1 MLKESESQDKE
12 RSLMKEGSLETK
24 VGFFVIAGLVATAS
38 LIVAFGKL
46 GNYFRKT
53 YPVIVEFEDARDIL
67 KNSKVLLRGAQIGIV
82 SDTPIYLVGQNYV
95 ELTLRIDDGTQLPAH
110 SKFRIDQ
117 YGMLGDRF
125 VRVVPPDNMDG
136 TFIQPGERVK
146 GEQEAGLNAMLAS
159 AGPALDDIR
168 SAARRVD
175 GFAKSAQALLDEAKN
190 GKGPLYT
197 MMKDEKMAQ
206 DMKNLMANLRKHGVL
221 FYSDDSAKG
230 EDEGEGRK
238 RADKKTSPLE
248 RSRP

>member
-1 MLKESESQDKE
+1 MKESSI
-12 RSLMKEGSLETK
+12 ETK
-24 VGFFVIAGLVATAS
+24 VGFFVLAGLLAMAG

-82 SDTPIYLVGQNYV
+82 SDTPIYRVGQNYV
-95 ELTLRIDDGTQLPAH
+95 ELTLRIDQGTQLPTN

-125 VRVVPPDNMDG
+125 VRVVPPEKMDG
-136 TFIQPGERVK
+136 TFILSGTRVK

-159 AGPALDDIR
+159 AGPALDEIR
-168 SAARRVD
+168 GAARRVE
-175 GFAKSAQALLDEAKN
+175 GFAKSAQELLDEAKN
-190 GKGPLYT
+190 GKGPLYAV
-197 MMKDEKMAQ
+197 MKDEKMAQ

-221 FYSDDSAKG
+221 FYNDDSAQS
-230 EDEGEGRK
+230 EGEERK
-238 RADKKTSPLE
+238 RPEKKSASIE

>member
-1 MLKESESQDKE
+1 
-12 RSLMKEGSLETK
+12 MKDSHLETK
-24 VGFFVIAGLVATAS
+24 VGFFVLAGLLAS
-38 LIVAFGKL
+38 AGLIVAFGKI

-53 YPVIVEFEDARDIL
+53 YPVVVEFEDARDIL

-82 SDTPIYLVGQNYV
+82 ADTPTYRVGQNFV
-95 ELTLRIDDGTQLPAH
+95 ELTLRVDDGTQLPTG

-125 VRVVPPDNMDG
+125 VRVVPPEVMDG
-136 TFIQPGERVK
+136 SFLPAGARVK
-146 GEQEAGLNAMLAS
+146 GEQEAGLNAMMAS
-159 AGPALDDIR
+159 AGPALDEIR

-175 GFAKSAQALLDEAKN
+175 GFAKSAQELLDEAKN

-206 DMKNLMANLRKHGVL
+206 DMKNLMSNLRKHGVL
-221 FYSDDSAKG
+221 FYSDDSAKKDS
-230 EDEGEGRK
+230 DESK
-238 RADKKTSPLE
+238 RSEKKSAPIE

>member
-1 MLKESESQDKE
+1 MKESSI
-12 RSLMKEGSLETK
+12 ETK
-24 VGFFVIAGLVATAS
+24 VGFFVLAGLLAMAG

-82 SDTPIYLVGQNYV
+82 SDTPIYRVGQNYV
-95 ELTLRIDDGTQLPAH
+95 ELTLRIDQGTQLPTN

-125 VRVVPPDNMDG
+125 VRVVPPETLDG
-136 TFIQPGERVK
+136 TFILSGTRVK

-159 AGPALDDIR
+159 AGPALDEIR
-168 SAARRVD
+168 GAARRVE
-175 GFAKSAQALLDEAKN
+175 GFAKSAQELLDEAKN
-190 GKGPLYT
+190 GKGPLYAV
-197 MMKDEKMAQ
+197 MKDEKMAQ

-221 FYSDDSAKG
+221 FYNDDSAQS
-230 EDEGEGRK
+230 EGEERK
-238 RADKKTSPLE
+238 RPEKKSASIE

>member
-1 MLKESESQDKE
+1 
-12 RSLMKEGSLETK
+12 MKEGSLETK
-24 VGFFVIAGLVATAS
+24 VGFFVIAGLVATAT

-82 SDTPIYLVGQNYV
+82 SDTPSYRIGQNFV
-95 ELTLRIDDGTQLPAH
+95 ELTLRIDDGTQLPSN

-125 VRVVPPDNMDG
+125 VRVVPPEQMDG
-136 TFIQPGERVK
+136 SFIAPGARVK

-159 AGPALDDIR
+159 AGPALDEIR

-175 GFAKSAQALLDEAKN
+175 GFAKSAQELLDEAKT

-230 EDEGEGRK
+230 ETEGGK
-238 RADKKTSPLE
+238 RTEKKSAPIE

>member
-1 MLKESESQDKE
+1 MKESSI
-12 RSLMKEGSLETK
+12 ETK
-24 VGFFVIAGLVATAS
+24 VGFFVLAGLLAMAG

-82 SDTPIYLVGQNYV
+82 SDTPIYRVGQNYV
-95 ELTLRIDDGTQLPAH
+95 ELTLRIDQGTQLPTN

-125 VRVVPPDNMDG
+125 VRVVPPEKMDG
-136 TFIQPGERVK
+136 TFILSGTRVK

-159 AGPALDDIR
+159 AGPALDEIR
-168 SAARRVD
+168 GAARRVE
-175 GFAKSAQALLDEAKN
+175 GFAKSAQELLDEAKN
-190 GKGPLYT
+190 GKGPLYAV
-197 MMKDEKMAQ
+197 MKDEKMAQ

-221 FYSDDSAKG
+221 FYNDDSAQS
-230 EDEGEGRK
+230 ESEERK
-238 RADKKTSPLE
+238 RPEKKSAPIE

>member
-1 MLKESESQDKE
+1 MKESSI
-12 RSLMKEGSLETK
+12 ETK
-24 VGFFVIAGLVATAS
+24 VGFFVLAGLLAMAG

-82 SDTPIYLVGQNYV
+82 SDTPIYRVGQNYV
-95 ELTLRIDDGTQLPAH
+95 ELTLRIDQGTQLPTN

-125 VRVVPPDNMDG
+125 VRVVPPEKMDG
-136 TFIQPGERVK
+136 TFILSGTRVR

-159 AGPALDDIR
+159 AGPALDEIR
-168 SAARRVD
+168 GAARRVE
-175 GFAKSAQALLDEAKN
+175 GFAKSAQELLDEAKN
-190 GKGPLYT
+190 GKGPLYAV
-197 MMKDEKMAQ
+197 MKDEKMAQ

-221 FYSDDSAKG
+221 FYSDDSAQS
-230 EDEGEGRK
+230 ESEERK
-238 RADKKTSPLE
+238 RPEKKSAPIE

>member
-1 MLKESESQDKE
+1 MKESSI
-12 RSLMKEGSLETK
+12 ETK
-24 VGFFVIAGLVATAS
+24 VGFFVLAGLLAMAG

-82 SDTPIYLVGQNYV
+82 SDTPIYRVGQNYV
-95 ELTLRIDDGTQLPAH
+95 ELTLRIDQGTQLPTN

-125 VRVVPPDNMDG
+125 VRVVPPETLDG
-136 TFIQPGERVK
+136 TFILSGTRVK

-159 AGPALDDIR
+159 AGPALDEIR
-168 SAARRVD
+168 GAARRVE
-175 GFAKSAQALLDEAKN
+175 GFAKSAQELLDEAKN
-190 GKGPLYT
+190 GKGPLYAV
-197 MMKDEKMAQ
+197 MKDEKMAQ

-221 FYSDDSAKG
+221 FYNDDSAQS
-230 EDEGEGRK
+230 ESEERK
-238 RADKKTSPLE
+238 RPEKKSASIE

>member
-1 MLKESESQDKE
+1 M
-12 RSLMKEGSLETK
+12 
-24 VGFFVIAGLVATAS
+24 
-38 LIVAFGKL
+38 
-46 GNYFRKT
+46 
-53 YPVIVEFEDARDIL
+53 
-67 KNSKVLLRGAQIGIV
+67 
-82 SDTPIYLVGQNYV
+82 SDTPVYRVGQNYV
-95 ELTLRIDDGTQLPAH
+95 ELTLRIDQGTQLPTN

-125 VRVVPPDNMDG
+125 VRVVPPDTLDG
-136 TFIQPGERVK
+136 TFIVAGTRVK

-168 SAARRVD
+168 SAAKRVD

-221 FYSDDSAKG
+221 FYNDDSAKG
-230 EDEGEGRK
+230 EDDGGKKAE
-238 RADKKTSPLE
+238 KKTAPLE

>member
-1 MLKESESQDKE
+1 
-12 RSLMKEGSLETK
+12 MKDSHLETK
-24 VGFFVIAGLVATAS
+24 VGFFVLAGLLAS
-38 LIVAFGKL
+38 AGLIVAFGKI

-53 YPVIVEFEDARDIL
+53 YPVVVEFEDARDIL

-82 SDTPIYLVGQNYV
+82 ADTPTYRVGQNFV
-95 ELTLRIDDGTQLPAH
+95 ELTLRVDDGTQLPTG

-125 VRVVPPDNMDG
+125 VRVVPPEVMNG
-136 TFIQPGERVK
+136 TFLPAGARVK
-146 GEQEAGLNAMLAS
+146 GEQEAGLNAMMAS
-159 AGPALDDIR
+159 AGPALDEIR

-175 GFAKSAQALLDEAKN
+175 GFAKSAQELLDEAKN

-206 DMKNLMANLRKHGVL
+206 DMKNLMSNLRKHGVL
-221 FYSDDSAKG
+221 FYSDDSAKKDS
-230 EDEGEGRK
+230 DESK
-238 RADKKTSPLE
+238 RSEKKSAPIE

>member
-1 MLKESESQDKE
+1 
-12 RSLMKEGSLETK
+12 
-24 VGFFVIAGLVATAS
+24 
-38 LIVAFGKL
+38 VAFGKL

-82 SDTPIYLVGQNYV
+82 SDTPIYRVGQNYV
-95 ELTLRIDDGTQLPAH
+95 ELTLRIDQGTQLPTN

-125 VRVVPPDNMDG
+125 VRVVPPETLDG
-136 TFIQPGERVK
+136 TFILSGTRVK

-159 AGPALDDIR
+159 AGPALDEIR
-168 SAARRVD
+168 GAARRVE
-175 GFAKSAQALLDEAKN
+175 GFAKSAQELLDEAKN
-190 GKGPLYT
+190 GKGPLYAV
-197 MMKDEKMAQ
+197 MKDEKMAQ

-221 FYSDDSAKG
+221 FYNDDSAQS
-230 EDEGEGRK
+230 ESEERK
-238 RADKKTSPLE
+238 RPEKKSAPIE

>member
-1 MLKESESQDKE
+1 
-12 RSLMKEGSLETK
+12 MKDSHLETK
-24 VGFFVIAGLVATAS
+24 VGFFVLAGLLAS
-38 LIVAFGKL
+38 AGLIVAFGKI

-53 YPVIVEFEDARDIL
+53 YPVVVEFEDARDIL

-82 SDTPIYLVGQNYV
+82 ADTPTYRVGQNFV
-95 ELTLRIDDGTQLPAH
+95 ELTLRVDDGTQLPTG

-125 VRVVPPDNMDG
+125 VRVVPPEVMNG
-136 TFIQPGERVK
+136 TFLPAGARVK
-146 GEQEAGLNAMLAS
+146 GEQEAGLNAMMAS
-159 AGPALDDIR
+159 AGPALDEIR

-175 GFAKSAQALLDEAKN
+175 GFAKSAQELLDEAKN

-197 MMKDEKMAQ
+197 MMRDEKMAQ

-221 FYSDDSAKG
+221 FYSDDSAKK
-230 EDEGEGRK
+230 DSDDSK
-238 RADKKTSPLE
+238 RSEKKSAPIE

>member
-1 MLKESESQDKE
+1 MKESSI
-12 RSLMKEGSLETK
+12 ETK
-24 VGFFVIAGLVATAS
+24 VGFFVLAGLLAMAG

-82 SDTPIYLVGQNYV
+82 SDTPIYRVGQNYV
-95 ELTLRIDDGTQLPAH
+95 ELTLRIDQGTQLPTN

-125 VRVVPPDNMDG
+125 VRVVPPEKMDG
-136 TFIQPGERVK
+136 TFILSGTRVK
-146 GEQEAGLNAMLAS
+146 GEQEAGVNAMLAS
-159 AGPALDDIR
+159 AGPALDEIR
-168 SAARRVD
+168 GAARRVE
-175 GFAKSAQALLDEAKN
+175 GFAKSAQELLDEAKN
-190 GKGPLYT
+190 GKGPLYAV
-197 MMKDEKMAQ
+197 MKDEKMAQ

-221 FYSDDSAKG
+221 FYSDDSAQS
-230 EDEGEGRK
+230 ESEERK
-238 RADKKTSPLE
+238 RPEKKSAPIE

>member
-1 MLKESESQDKE
+1 
-12 RSLMKEGSLETK
+12 MKDNHLETK
-24 VGFFVIAGLVATAS
+24 VGFFVLAGLLAAAG
-38 LIVAFGKL
+38 LIVAFGKI

-53 YPVIVEFEDARDIL
+53 YPVVVEFEDARDIL

-82 SDTPIYLVGQNYV
+82 ADTPMYRVGQNFV
-95 ELTLRIDDGTQLPAH
+95 ELTLRVDDGTQLPTG

-125 VRVVPPDNMDG
+125 VRVVPPEVMDG
-136 TFIQPGERVK
+136 TFLPAGARVRGER
-146 GEQEAGLNAMLAS
+146 ESGLNAMMAS
-159 AGPALDDIR
+159 AGPALDEIR

-175 GFAKSAQALLDEAKN
+175 GFAKSAQELLDEAKN

-197 MMKDEKMAQ
+197 VMKDEKMAQ

-221 FYSDDSAKG
+221 FYSDDSAKKDS
-230 EDEGEGRK
+230 DESK
-238 RADKKTSPLE
+238 RAEKKSSPIE

>member
-1 MLKESESQDKE
+1 MKESSI
-12 RSLMKEGSLETK
+12 ETK
-24 VGFFVIAGLVATAS
+24 VGFFVLAGLLAMAG

-82 SDTPIYLVGQNYV
+82 SDTPIYRVGQNYV
-95 ELTLRIDDGTQLPAH
+95 ELTLRIDQGTQLPTN

-125 VRVVPPDNMDG
+125 VRVVPPEKMDG
-136 TFIQPGERVK
+136 TFILSGTRVK

-159 AGPALDDIR
+159 AGPALDEIR
-168 SAARRVD
+168 GAARRVE
-175 GFAKSAQALLDEAKN
+175 GFAKSAQELLDEAKN
-190 GKGPLYT
+190 GKGPLYAV
-197 MMKDEKMAQ
+197 MKDEKMAQ

-221 FYSDDSAKG
+221 FYNDDSAQS
-230 EDEGEGRK
+230 ESEERK
-238 RADKKTSPLE
+238 RPEKKSATIE

>member
-1 MLKESESQDKE
+1 MKESSI
-12 RSLMKEGSLETK
+12 ETK
-24 VGFFVIAGLVATAS
+24 VGFFVLAGLLAMAG

-82 SDTPIYLVGQNYV
+82 SDTPIYRVGQNYV
-95 ELTLRIDDGTQLPAH
+95 ELTLRIDQGTQLPTN

-125 VRVVPPDNMDG
+125 VRVVPPEKLDG
-136 TFIQPGERVK
+136 TFILSGTRVK

-159 AGPALDDIR
+159 AGPALDEIR
-168 SAARRVD
+168 GAARRVE
-175 GFAKSAQALLDEAKN
+175 GFAKSAQELLDEAKN
-190 GKGPLYT
+190 GKGPLYAV
-197 MMKDEKMAQ
+197 MKDEKMAQ

-221 FYSDDSAKG
+221 FYNDDSAQS
-230 EDEGEGRK
+230 ESEERK
-238 RADKKTSPLE
+238 RPEKKSASIE

>member
-1 MLKESESQDKE
+1 MKESSI
-12 RSLMKEGSLETK
+12 ETK
-24 VGFFVIAGLVATAS
+24 VGFFVLAGLLAMAG

-82 SDTPIYLVGQNYV
+82 SDTPIYRVGQNYV
-95 ELTLRIDDGTQLPAH
+95 ELTLRIDQGTQLPTN

-125 VRVVPPDNMDG
+125 VRVVPPEKLDG
-136 TFIQPGERVK
+136 TFILSGTRVK

-159 AGPALDDIR
+159 AGPALDEIR
-168 SAARRVD
+168 GAARRVE
-175 GFAKSAQALLDEAKN
+175 GFAKSAQELLDEAKN
-190 GKGPLYT
+190 GKGPLYAV
-197 MMKDEKMAQ
+197 MKDEKMAQ

-221 FYSDDSAKG
+221 FYSDDSAQSDS
-230 EDEGEGRK
+230 EERK
-238 RADKKTSPLE
+238 RPEKKSAPIE

>member
-1 MLKESESQDKE
+1 MKESSI
-12 RSLMKEGSLETK
+12 ETK
-24 VGFFVIAGLVATAS
+24 VGFFVLAGLLAMAG

-53 YPVIVEFEDARDIL
+53 YPVIVEFEDAREIL

-82 SDTPIYLVGQNYV
+82 SDTPIYRVGQNYV
-95 ELTLRIDDGTQLPAH
+95 ELTLRIDQGTQLPTN

-125 VRVVPPDNMDG
+125 VRVVPPETLDG
-136 TFIQPGERVK
+136 TFILSGTRVK

-159 AGPALDDIR
+159 AGPALDEIR
-168 SAARRVD
+168 GAARRVE
-175 GFAKSAQALLDEAKN
+175 GFAKSAQELLDEAKN
-190 GKGPLYT
+190 GKGPLYAV
-197 MMKDEKMAQ
+197 MKDEKMAQ

-221 FYSDDSAKG
+221 FYNDDSAQS
-230 EDEGEGRK
+230 ESEERK
-238 RADKKTSPLE
+238 RPEKKSAPIE

>member
-1 MLKESESQDKE
+1 
-12 RSLMKEGSLETK
+12 MKDNHLETK
-24 VGFFVIAGLVATAS
+24 VGFFVLAGLLAAAG
-38 LIVAFGKL
+38 LIVAFGKI

-53 YPVIVEFEDARDIL
+53 YPVVVEFEDARDIL

-82 SDTPIYLVGQNYV
+82 ADTPTYRVGQNFV
-95 ELTLRIDDGTQLPAH
+95 ELTLRVDDGTQLPTG

-125 VRVVPPDNMDG
+125 VRVVPPDVMDG
-136 TFIQPGERVK
+136 TFLPAGARVK
-146 GEQEAGLNAMLAS
+146 GEREAGLNAMMAS
-159 AGPALDDIR
+159 AGPALDEIR

-175 GFAKSAQALLDEAKN
+175 GFAKSAQELLDEAKN

-197 MMKDEKMAQ
+197 VMKDEKMAQ

-221 FYSDDSAKG
+221 FYSDDSAKK
-230 EDEGEGRK
+230 DSDDSK
-238 RADKKTSPLE
+238 RAEKKSAPIE

>member
-1 MLKESESQDKE
+1 MKESSV
-12 RSLMKEGSLETK
+12 ETK
-24 VGFFVIAGLVATAS
+24 VGFFVLAGLLAMAS

-82 SDTPIYLVGQNYV
+82 SDTPVYRVGQNYV
-95 ELTLRIDDGTQLPAH
+95 ELTLRIDQGTQLPTN

-125 VRVVPPDNMDG
+125 VRVVPPETLDG
-136 TFIQPGERVK
+136 TFILSGTRVK
-146 GEQEAGLNAMLAS
+146 GEQEAWLNAMLAS
-159 AGPALDDIR
+159 AGPALDEIR
-168 SAARRVD
+168 GAARRVE
-175 GFAKSAQALLDEAKN
+175 GFAKSAQELLDEAKN
-190 GKGPLYT
+190 GKGPLYAV
-197 MMKDEKMAQ
+197 MKDEKMAQ

-221 FYSDDSAKG
+221 FYNDDSAQS
-230 EDEGEGRK
+230 ESEERK
-238 RADKKTSPLE
+238 RPEKKSATIE